1 MKAVAGERCQV
12 PGFMAHLGSPAALA
26 PRPQNHLKALFLMNK
41 MELDKTHTGTQRRS
55 LRHLAGALMMAV
67 ALAWAS
73 PAPAAPPSPAPV
85 TNQAQNNRPYLLVF
99 PVIVLGIIG
108 ALVVITRK
116 KK

>member
-1 MKAVAGERCQV
+1 
-12 PGFMAHLGSPAALA
+12 
-26 PRPQNHLKALFLMNK
+26 
-41 MELDKTHTGTQRRS
+41 
-55 LRHLAGALMMAV
+55 MMAV

>member
-1 MKAVAGERCQV
+1 MKKYEIADTRTGPGPQPVKHLLGAFLVA
-12 PGFMAHLGSPAALA
+12 MTLI
-26 PRPQNHLKALFLMNK
+26 
-41 MELDKTHTGTQRRS
+41 
-55 LRHLAGALMMAV
+55 
-67 ALAWAS
+67 WAS
-73 PAPAAPPSPAPV
+73 PAAAAPPSPAPV